1 MSPGRFVSLTEDEL
15 REITDGK
22 DAKSTK
28 NSTKYVANTV
38 RNYLRNKNLPEDF
51 ENWSKA
57 DLDSRLR
64 CFYAEVRSASGELH
78 KRISLFSIRNGI
90 NRHLSKTSSI
100 NITKDAEFD
109 ASNDMFLSMCK
120 YTVRE
125 GKGSVVHKDG
135 IEHSDIEKTIYVYG
149 IQCAY
154 TNWFV
159 KQSMVR
165 VMFTF
170 LSMRKGKSERI
181 DTTNVRH

>member
-125 GKGSVVHKDG
+125 GKESVVHKNG
-135 IEHSDIEKTIYVYG
+135 IEHSDIKKL
-149 IQCAY
+149 Y
-154 TNWFV
+154 T
-159 KQSMVR
+159 SMVFSIHTPTGLLNKVWFELCLHFCR
-165 VMFTF
+165 
-170 LSMRKGKSERI
+170 
-181 DTTNVRH
+181 